1 MKEQLAKERQ
11 PCDKY
16 PTVSSSD
23 SGGKQQQ
30 ESSRLLEG
38 KSNR

>member
-30 ESSRLLEG
+30 ESSHLLEG